1 MNVASDAG
9 RRMPPKW
16 LTASALVGVAAVGLA
31 ACGGSSSS
39 TKAASPTTTAG
50 SPGTTGGASSA
61 PGTMFSAA
69 NVPGIGTVVVDG
81 QGRTVYLL
89 TGSQKNLP
97 CDDASGC
104 TKVWPDLA
112 LPDGT
117 SAATAGPG
125 LQQSLLGTMKL
136 SSGETYPTYGGYL
149 MYEFTGD
156 SGPGQ
161 GAGQGIKS
169 FGGTWYALTPAG
181 TPVGTAAAGSS
192 TNSTSKSSSGGGY

>member
-1 MNVASDAG
+1 MNAGTDA
-9 RRMPPKW
+9 RRRIPRR
-16 LTASALVGVAAVGLA
+16 LLSATALVGVASVGIA
-31 ACGGSSSS
+31 ACGGGSSS

-50 SPGTTGGASSA
+50 SPATTGGASSS

-69 NVPGIGTVVVDG
+69 NVPGLGSVVVDG
-81 QGRTVYLL
+81 KGRTVYLL

-181 TPVGTAAAGSS
+181 TPVGAAAAGGSS
-192 TNSTSKSSSGGGY
+192 NTTTKSSSGGGY

>member
-1 MNVASDAG
+1 M
-9 RRMPPKW
+9 
-16 LTASALVGVAAVGLA
+16 
-31 ACGGSSSS
+31 
-39 TKAASPTTTAG
+39 
-50 SPGTTGGASSA
+50 
-61 PGTMFSAA
+61 
-69 NVPGIGTVVVDG
+69 VVVDG
-81 QGRTVYLL
+81 NGRTVYLL
-89 TGSQKNLP
+89 TSASQKNVP

-156 SGPGQ
+156 SGPAQ
-161 GAGQGIKS
+161 GNGQGISS

-181 TPVGTAAAGSS
+181 TPLKTATSGAGASPTTRS
-192 TNSTSKSSSGGGY
+192 NGY